1 MAGDYKNYYALIMA
15 GGVGSRFWPV
25 SRASFPKQFHDML
38 GTGDTL
44 LQRTFKRM
52 AKLIP
57 EKQILILTNA
67 MYNDLVKEQLPGIAQ
82 KNIVLESAMRNT
94 APCILLSAL
103 KVYKENPDAQMIVAP
118 SDSWIEDETAFV
130 QDLEMAFNASAKA
143 NTIVTLG
150 IKPSFPNTGYGYI
163 NYEKEGINP
172 SKKVIAFTEKPDYE
186 AAKTFYESGNY
197 LWNAGMFIWSA
208 RTILNAF
215 EKHLPEMHELFNK
228 GMSQLNTE
236 GEQGFINE
244 YYPQAENISIDFGV
258 MEKHQS
264 VEVIP
269 ASFDW
274 NDLGTWGSLYDKLD
288 KDEDQNATVQ
298 ARTVIENATGNIIR
312 TTQDKVVVIDGLHD
326 YIIVEEQDILVI
338 VPKSKEQDIKQ
349 LRNTVQSKFD
359 SKLG

>member
-1 MAGDYKNYYALIMA
+1 MARDNRNYYALIMA

-52 AKLIP
+52 AKLVP
-57 EKQILILTNA
+57 EEQILILTNA
-67 MYNDLVKEQLPGIAQ
+67 VYNDLVKEQLPGIVQ

-103 KVYKENPDAQMIVAP
+103 KVHKENPDAQMIVAP
-118 SDSWIEDETAFV
+118 SDSWIEDETSFV
-130 QDLEMAFNASAKA
+130 QDLEKAFDASAKA

-150 IKPSFPNTGYGYI
+150 IKPGFPNTGYGYI
-163 NYEKEGINP
+163 NYQKDDVNAA
-172 SKKVIAFTEKPDYE
+172 KKVIAFTEKPDYE
-186 AAKTFYESGNY
+186 TAKLFYESGDY

-208 RTILNAF
+208 ETILNAF
-215 EKHLPEMHELFNK
+215 VKHLPDMYDLFTK
-228 GMSQLNTE
+228 GLSQLNTDS
-236 GEQGFINE
+236 EQEFINQNYE
-244 YYPQAENISIDFGV
+244 QAENISIDFGV
-258 MEKHQS
+258 MEKHKTVQ
-264 VEVIP
+264 VIP

-312 TTQDKVVVIDGLHD
+312 TTVDKVVVIDGLHN